1 MASGLVPA
9 ARLCQLGPHLQGQR
23 LPGLVMLGLGVQEQ
37 DFMPA
42 QGPLQGLD
50 LQLGLRLPP
59 AKPMRAQG
67 PLRGL
72 DLHLGLRLPPLKP
85 MPILPAHQS
94 FPDFPVAFIL

>member
-1 MASGLVPA
+1 
-9 ARLCQLGPHLQGQR
+9 
-23 LPGLVMLGLGVQEQ
+23 
-37 DFMPA
+37 MPA

-50 LQLGLRLPP
+50 LQLGLHLPP
-59 AKPMRAQG
+59 VKPMRAQG

-94 FPDFPVAFIL
+94 FPDFPVAFIWQHKKG